1 MKTIICR
8 SAIALLLAVLVAATA
23 GCGCRKKKCSV
34 PSECEHA
41 DDGGE
46 KPLTQAE
53 IRERWNQSYS
63 PESDTYKPKCSEE
76 DCDSVKGDVY
86 DKKAHQLESREKHED
101 YIHDEA
107 DIGGIEGEQKAELP
121 QD

>member
-1 MKTIICR
+1 MKTIICK
-8 SAIALLLAVLVAATA
+8 SILTLLLAVLVAATS
-23 GCGCRKKKCSV
+23 GCGRNKKCK
-34 PSECEHA
+34 PCGECEHA

-46 KPLTQAE
+46 KP
-53 IRERWNQSYS
+53 QSQ
-63 PESDTYKPKCSEE
+63 EETRKLWHKGDQPKCSQE

-86 DKKAHQLESREKHED
+86 DKKAHLREKREKHED